1 MLTYDNFYHISPHN
15 EPEKYKI
22 VIDES
27 FTELLHY
34 LVRDERVDLQTADLA
49 PYAETY
55 LKEGGMSDMELEALK
70 AAIMN

>member
-1 MLTYDNFYHISPHN
+1 MH
-15 EPEKYKI
+15 
-22 VIDES
+22 ES